1 MEELEKAVDLEIQ
14 VWGLPPRDA
23 VPSNLLHTMV
33 HNGSLSV
40 GAYYG
45 TQLVGMSLMF
55 PTSKSERKRLWS
67 HMAGVDPNFQGK
79 GIGFEIKQYQRN
91 WALKNGYSEICWTF
105 DPLQRGNANFNLHV
119 LGGTTST
126 YHVNY
131 YGEMT
136 DGINAGLPSDRVEV
150 VWNLKNA
157 RVKRL
162 ALKKEISNVLI
173 PKKFSDNNFLL
184 EAQNDSP
191 ALQELS
197 LEHKNYLVEIPR
209 NINSVKHAST
219 DSALA
224 WRIALRTALQTAF
237 QAGYVASDFVEIGG
251 HYFYVLL
258 APQSWY
264 LYVLECSD
272 STLYT
277 GITPDLENRISK
289 HNAGRG
295 ANYTKSRRPVV
306 LRASWPFVNRHEALK
321 AEYAFKKLPKPQK
334 LKHIREKQS
343 FRGCVFM
350 EVNT

>member
-1 MEELEKAVDLEIQ
+1 MEELEKAVDLEIR

-23 VPSNLLHTMV
+23 VPSNLLHAMV

-55 PTSKSERKRLWS
+55 PTSRNDRKRLWS
-67 HMAGVDPNFQGK
+67 HMAGVDPDFQGK

-91 WALKNGYSEICWTF
+91 WALNNGYSEICWTF

-119 LGGTTST
+119 LGGITST
-126 YHVNY
+126 YHINY

-162 ALKKEISNVLI
+162 ALKKEFSEAFI
-173 PKKFSDNNFLL
+173 PEKFSDNNFLL
-184 EAQNDSP
+184 EGQHNSP
-191 ALQELS
+191 ALQEFS

-209 NINSVKHAST
+209 NINSIKLGST
-219 DSALA
+219 DSALE

-237 QAGYVASDFVEIGG
+237 QAGYIASDFVELEGR
-251 HYFYVLL
+251 YFYVLR
-258 APQSWY
+258 APQPWY
-264 LYVLECSD
+264 LYVLECRD

-277 GITPDLENRISK
+277 GITPDLENRTSK

-295 ANYTKSRRPVV
+295 ASYTKSRRPVV
-306 LRASWPFVNRHEALK
+306 LLAAWSFLNRPEALK
-321 AEYAFKKLPKPQK
+321 AEYAFKQLPKPQK
-334 LKHIREKQS
+334 LKHIRDKQS
-343 FRGCVFM
+343 FRGSEFM
-350 EVNT
+350 EVNS